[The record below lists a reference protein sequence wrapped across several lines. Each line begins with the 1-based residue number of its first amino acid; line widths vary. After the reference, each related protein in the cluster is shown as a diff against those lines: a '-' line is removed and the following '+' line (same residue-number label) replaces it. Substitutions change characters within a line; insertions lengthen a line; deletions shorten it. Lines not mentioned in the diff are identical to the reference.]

1 LAARRWTTRRGGEKG
16 ISTVEVVIALPLL
29 VFMMLF
35 MLYLGIKVNLIG
47 SVQSAADD
55 AARMGSAQG
64 DSLTAQQQAT
74 NAANADMGKG
84 TCVDVLGSY
93 PQVTPSST
101 LTASGEYTVTVTCT
115 KEVLGIDV
123 TVKETGTSPVDT
135 YRQAN

>member
-1 LAARRWTTRRGGEKG
+1 MTRATRTARDAGERG

-29 VFMMLF
+29 VLLMLF

-47 SVQSAADD
+47 SVQNAADD

-74 NAANADMGKG
+74 NAANADMGSG
-84 TCVDVLGSY
+84 SCDDVLGVY

-115 KEVLGIDV
+115 KDVLGINV
-123 TVKETGTSPVDT
+123 TVSETGSSPVDT
-135 YRQAN
+135 YREAN